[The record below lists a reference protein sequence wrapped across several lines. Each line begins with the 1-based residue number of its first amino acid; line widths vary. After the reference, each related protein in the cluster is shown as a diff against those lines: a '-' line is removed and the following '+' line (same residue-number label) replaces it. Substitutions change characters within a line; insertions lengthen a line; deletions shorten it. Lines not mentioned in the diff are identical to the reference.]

1 MNGAVAELVGA
12 LTVSGLPNVKGATAV
27 GVVDGREP
35 NVKGAGVVVSGRG
48 VFSRVAMDSPKEI

>member
-35 NVKGAGVVVSGRG
+35 KVKGAGVVVSGRG
-48 VFSRVAMDSPKEI
+48 VFSRVVPI